1 MMRCVMVAV
10 ATMVLGVAV
19 RCSAADNSGNSSG
32 TMVYELRTYTTAP
45 GKLDDLNKRFRDHTM
60 QLFEKHGMKNIAYF
74 VPLDKPDTLIYI
86 IAHKSRQAAAAS
98 WKAFRSDPEWQQVA
112 KESEKNG
119 RIVLKV
125 VSVYMTPTDYSPL
138 K

>member
-1 MMRCVMVAV
+1 MMRCVMVVV
-10 ATMVLGVAV
+10 ATMALGIAV
-19 RCSAADNSGNSSG
+19 RCRAAEDSGSSSAG
-32 TMVYELRTYTTAP
+32 MVYELRTYTTAP

-60 QLFEKHGMKNIAYF
+60 QLFEKHGMKNVAYF
-74 VPLDKPDTLIYI
+74 VPLDKPDTLVYI

-98 WKAFRSDPEWQQVA
+98 WKAFRADPEWQQVA

-119 RIVLKV
+119 KIVLKV
-125 VSVYMTPTDYSPL
+125 VSVYLKPTDYSPL